1 MKWLVATRNR
11 DKFGEIQAIFADLP
25 VDLLDL
31 EDFPDVRTVKES
43 GTTLRANALL
53 KARSVHQETGLP
65 VIADDT
71 GLEVDALDGVP
82 GVYAAR
88 FAGPRATYRQ
98 NMEKLLAAMEHV
110 PDYQRTARF
119 RTCAAYVND
128 THELVAAGV
137 VEGFIT
143 RESLGDNGFGYDPV
157 FRVRGTKQT
166 FGQMTAVQKQQ
177 ISHRA
182 RAFEALHQ
190 LLSRTLSINENK
202 ETPA

>member
-31 EDFPDVRTVKES
+31 EDFPGVRPGEES

-53 KARSVHQETGLP
+53 KARSVHRETGLP

-71 GLEVDALDGVP
+71 GLEVDALDGAP

-88 FAGPRATYRQ
+88 FAGARATYRQ

-110 PDYQRTARF
+110 PDHQRTARF

-143 RESLGDNGFGYDPV
+143 REPLGDNGFGYDPV
-157 FRVRGTKQT
+157 FRVSGTEQT
-166 FGQMTAVQKQQ
+166 FGQMTAAQKQQ

>member
-31 EDFPDVRTVKES
+31 EDFPGVRTVKES

-53 KARSVHQETGLP
+53 KAWSVHRETGLP

-143 RESLGDNGFGYDPV
+143 REPLGDNGFGYDPV
-157 FRVRGTKQT
+157 FRVGGTKQT
-166 FGQMTAVQKQQ
+166 FGQMTAGQKQQ

-190 LLSRTLSINENK
+190 LLSRSLSINENK